1 MKQQNFLFVDLVSS
15 IFLLVILIGN
25 FMGLLYITDG
35 LLVISI
41 LGSMFLVIC
50 YFFVVHLL
58 KNNKEVMMK
67 NNFLHGSTLFWF
79 FFLILGCGSFILMSH
94 FINIEYNCKE
104 QIKKEASIKIK
115 LVDSIALAY
124 KKRSKEDL
132 LNFEAQLK
140 TKLTLYKA
148 TKNNALKNELLQDPY
163 KVDAGILNTPE
174 FINVDEIAS
183 AKVNP
188 YQLKIEKNN
197 QNIEKT
203 ISLNSKKYQSIFDNW
218 KRLSL
223 VATYSKLNQ
232 YVDEN
237 IGLINSK
244 IEELPIDK
252 TPIKVSLNKSQIP
265 LNDFFKLNKL
275 YPPKIVLPL
284 IVIIIIHL
292 FILIPFLSHKVRGY
306 KNSSSKSSSNNSK
319 GHVEKK
325 QKGTIEL

>member
-1 MKQQNFLFVDLVSS
+1 
-15 IFLLVILIGN
+15 
-25 FMGLLYITDG
+25 
-35 LLVISI
+35 
-41 LGSMFLVIC
+41 
-50 YFFVVHLL
+50 
-58 KNNKEVMMK
+58 MMK